1 MGAYAIITGLNPVRI
16 AKTAKI
22 VAAIVLLNASLTFQN
37 RWPTPAIRW
46 QNALSIELAALVL
59 ALALASQWRGR
70 PSRLLLNVLAALF
83 VVLVISR
90 YAFVTAP
97 ALYGR
102 DVNLYW
108 DMRFIPDVAAML
120 TRAAP
125 LWIVI
130 SIVAGALLVLGLLFA
145 LLRWAL
151 ARVGDAIADA
161 RGRRVLGV
169 VAAALVVV
177 FTGQQLSARV
187 PRVPTFTVPLTESYL
202 DQLRYLRDAITRSK
216 SLPESP
222 AMDSDLSL
230 VKGADVYLVFLESY
244 GAVTY
249 ERPEMAARLV
259 ESRARFESD
268 LTAGN
273 RHVVSAFVE
282 SPTFGGNSWLAHLS
296 LLSGVEVKD
305 EDTNW
310 LLMGQK
316 RETLVKAFTHRG
328 FRAVGLMPG
337 QRETW
342 PEGAFYGFDDIYGIE
357 RLAYHGPAFGWFV
370 VPDQWS
376 LARLDALEA
385 HRTQPLFVMFPTMST
400 HIPFIPLPPYQ
411 PDWSRMLTGHPYD
424 AADQARELARE
435 PEWLNMGLSYTE
447 AVAYDFTV
455 LGGYL
460 RAHADRDI
468 VMIVLGDHQP
478 AAVVSGEGAPWDV
491 PVHIIASRQEI
502 LDRLVARGF
511 RAGLTPSR
519 PSLSHMH
526 ALLPVLLDAFGNRE
540 AR

>member
-1 MGAYAIITGLNPVRI
+1 MFESV
-16 AKTAKI
+16 KTAKTI
-22 VAAIVLLNASLTFQN
+22 AALVLLNASLTFQN

-46 QNALSIELAALVL
+46 QNALSIEVAVLVL
-59 ALALASQWRGR
+59 GLALASGWIGR
-70 PSRLLLNVLAALF
+70 PSRLLLNALSALF
-83 VVLVISR
+83 VLFVISR
-90 YAFVTAP
+90 YTFVTTP

-102 DVNLYW
+102 DINLYW
-108 DMRFIPDVAAML
+108 DLRFIPDVAGML
-120 TRAAP
+120 ARAAP
-125 LWIVI
+125 PWIVV
-130 SIVAGALLVLGLLFA
+130 SIAVGALAVLALLFTVFRWAVVCASDAVADSRGQRVLGL
-145 LLRWAL
+145 
-151 ARVGDAIADA
+151 
-161 RGRRVLGV
+161 
-169 VAAALVVV
+169 AAAAIIVL
-177 FTGQQLSARV
+177 FSGQQLSARM
-187 PRVPTFTVPLTESYL
+187 PRQPVFTIPVVQNYA
-202 DQLRYLRDAITRSK
+202 DQARYLRDALTRSK
-216 SLPESP
+216 SLAASP

-244 GAVTY
+244 GAITY
-249 ERPEMAARLV
+249 EHPDMAARLSP
-259 ESRARFESD
+259 SRARFESD
-268 LTAGN
+268 LSPGN

-316 RETLVKAFTHRG
+316 RDTLPKAFSRRG
-328 FRAVGLMPG
+328 FRSVALMPG
-337 QRETW
+337 MRGVW
-342 PEGAFYGFDDIYGIE
+342 PEGAFYGFDDLYSAE

-376 LARLDALEA
+376 LARLDALEEK
-385 HRTQPLFVMFPTMST
+385 HTTPLFVMFPTMST

-411 PDWSRMLTGHPYD
+411 ADWSRMLTEHPYD

-460 RAHADRDI
+460 RLHADRDI
-468 VMIVLGDHQP
+468 VMIVIGDHEP

-491 PVHIIASRQEI
+491 PVHVIASRQEI

-511 RAGLTPSR
+511 HAGLTPAR

-540 AR
+540 TR